1 MKAIITGAARGIGR
15 AIALRL
21 ALDAASRG
29 GAHLLL
35 SDLHSEELRN
45 VSEEIQAMGSQAMI
59 MAGDLSDP
67 AFPARLGMTAQEKLG
82 GLDAVASN
90 AGLSQHGPLLTY
102 TVEEWDRNFAVHTRA
117 PWLLAQA
124 CHPMLKESKG
134 AFIITAS
141 VSGEHPTPPGGAYS
155 SSKAAALM
163 LARQLAVE
171 WGPDGIRVNTV
182 SPGMT
187 LTPMTKA
194 AYTQPGVM
202 EQREARIPL
211 RRVGQ
216 PEDIANAAV
225 FLMGSDAMYITG
237 ADLVVDGGLTSTLMA
252 YNPGWKR

>member
-1 MKAIITGAARGIGR
+1 MRAIVTGAAGGIGR
-15 AIALRL
+15 AIALKLTR
-21 ALDAASRG
+21 DAAARG

-35 SDLHSEELRN
+35 ADRQAEPLAAVAEEVRELGGKAL
-45 VSEEIQAMGSQAMI
+45 VMV
-59 MAGDLSDP
+59 GDLADP
-67 AFPARLGMTAQEKLG
+67 RFPAELGQAARQLG

-90 AGLSQHGPLLTY
+90 AGISLQGPLLDY
-102 TVEEWDRNFAVHTRA
+102 TVAQWDLSFAVHVRA

-124 CHPMLKESKG
+124 CHAALKDSGG

-141 VSGEHPTPPGGAYS
+141 VSAEHATPPGGAYS

-187 LTPMTKA
+187 LTPMTHA
-194 AYTQPGVM
+194 AYTQAGVM
-202 EQREARIPL
+202 AQREARIPL
-211 RRVGQ
+211 RRIGQ
-216 PEDIANAAV
+216 PEDIANAVA
-225 FLMGSDAMYITG
+225 FLAGPDAHYITG
-237 ADLVVDGGLTSTLMA
+237 ADLVVDGGLTRTLMA